1 MPLPVRLKVTSVGE
15 NLIFERLE
23 ALTATERGGE
33 ISGHQIISNKKAPTA
48 YAVEASILV
57 ELGGVEPPSES
68 TLPLVLHA

>member
-1 MPLPVRLKVTSVGE
+1 MQGGMQGVMHEWTWPDRLNKPGLVKT
-15 NLIFERLE
+15 
-23 ALTATERGGE
+23 
-33 ISGHQIISNKKAPTA
+33 KKAPTA

>member
-1 MPLPVRLKVTSVGE
+1 MTSPDWPNKPGRD
-15 NLIFERLE
+15 LFEDS
-23 ALTATERGGE
+23 ASIKQTTPDD
-33 ISGHQIISNKKAPTA
+33 NKKAPTA